1 MSREQQDRGWRKTAS
16 PKYLMISEHKN
27 VANLFAL
34 YLLYFLQCFDTVGWA
49 AGRASGLK
57 KLSGGVQVWLS
68 VWSKVQTCIRPS

>member
-34 YLLYFLQCFDTVGWA
+34 YLLYFLQCFDAVGWA
-49 AGRASGLK
+49 AGRASGL
-57 KLSGGVQVWLS
+57 
-68 VWSKVQTCIRPS
+68 